1 MKFKERIQ
9 VEMMKGKCISFET
22 EQGRNKLLTRK
33 NYIPKI
39 FVYVCQKSA
48 NMKMIKTGTGLNAG
62 IYK

>member
-1 MKFKERIQ
+1 
-9 VEMMKGKCISFET
+9 MMKGKCISFET